1 MLAVQ
6 SARATAFNAE
16 RRVPSPWYAP
26 TFIGAELPCERVTVN
41 DSFLHAAAR
50 VPRVIC
56 PSVAVLHASLGMH
69 MLFDSK
75 PDDTL
80 T

>member
-16 RRVPSPWYAP
+16 RRVPSTHA
-26 TFIGAELPCERVTVN
+26 TFKGAERPCERVTVN
-41 DSFLHAAAR
+41 DSFLHATAK

-56 PSVAVLHASLGMH
+56 PSDAVLHASFGMH
-69 MLFDSK
+69 AFRHIS
-75 PDDTL
+75 DDTL